1 MSALRGLAR
10 ACHPAPTLAV
20 TALVCAFGAILGWRG
35 GGLALVGLAVLT
47 GQLSVGWVNDA
58 HDARLDR
65 AQART
70 AKPVVAG
77 LIAPR
82 ALWAAALAAL
92 AASAA
97 LSWLAAGWLGGS
109 LHVWAVAWGW
119 IYTLGLSRT
128 PLSWLPYALAF
139 GALPGFLAVG
149 LGEPGAPLWLT
160 AAFAIT
166 AVGAHLGNALPDVAR
181 DRAAGVGG
189 LAVSLGERRAALLCW
204 ALTGAGTGIVAVEAL
219 PRQPWLAAVIALAWL
234 AAALLARSG
243 RASAFHALLA
253 LVGLDVAAIA
263 LALAL
268 G

>member
-1 MSALRGLAR
+1 
-10 ACHPAPTLAV
+10 
-20 TALVCAFGAILGWRG
+20 
-35 GGLALVGLAVLT
+35 
-47 GQLSVGWVNDA
+47 
-58 HDARLDR
+58 
-65 AQART
+65 
-70 AKPVVAG
+70 
-77 LIAPR
+77 
-82 ALWAAALAAL
+82 
-92 AASAA
+92 
-97 LSWLAAGWLGGS
+97 
-109 LHVWAVAWGW
+109 
-119 IYTLGLSRT
+119 
-128 PLSWLPYALAF
+128 
-139 GALPGFLAVG
+139 
-149 LGEPGAPLWLT
+149 GEPGAPLWLT

-204 ALTGAGTGIVAVEAL
+204 ALTGAGTGIVALEAL
-219 PRQPWLAAVIALAWL
+219 PRQPWLASVIALAWL